1 MKRYTTENLEEVVE
15 LREGLLSRAADF
27 AYAFRFLKLLVTPW
41 EKTQAFKLGV
51 LDKNGRVILRPKDF
65 EKDDREN
72 STNLYNDRKSAYTV
86 FHRLVFNIKRL
97 INKVPGIGK
106 SRLASYAAALL
117 LIKEHTGM
125 SEESIANIMDKVDEN
140 DWDNI
145 PLEEA
150 TWFMNKKGNLNPG
163 SYRLNTQIAH
173 PETGEIIAY
182 PEDVVICSE
191 EVKPMHIFNYSCF
204 EVTHA
209 KTNQKIIVGQGDI
222 SR

>member
-1 MKRYTTENLEEVVE
+1 MCCSILLITENLEEVVE

-41 EKTQAFKLGV
+41 QKTKAFKLGI
-51 LDKNGRVILRPKDF
+51 LDKDGRIILRPKEW
-65 EKDDREN
+65 EKD
-72 STNLYNDRKSAYTV
+72 NLNMLNDRKSAYTV

-97 INKVPGIGK
+97 INKIPGIGK
-106 SRLASYAAALL
+106 SRIASYAAALL

-125 SEESIANIMDKVDEN
+125 SEETIAKVMDKVDMD

-145 PLEEA
+145 PLEEGK
-150 TWFMNKKGNLNPG
+150 WFMNKRGNLNPG
-163 SYRLNTQIAH
+163 SYILNAQIAH
-173 PETGEIIAY
+173 PETGDIIAY

-204 EVTHA
+204 EVIHA

-222 SR
+222 GR

>member
-1 MKRYTTENLEEVVE
+1 MKKFTTENLEEVVE

-41 EKTQAFKLGV
+41 QKTKAFKLGI
-51 LDKNGRVILRPKDF
+51 LDKDGRIILRPKEW
-65 EKDDREN
+65 EKD
-72 STNLYNDRKSAYTV
+72 NLNMLNDRKSAYTV

-97 INKVPGIGK
+97 INKIPGIGK
-106 SRLASYAAALL
+106 SRIASYAAALL

-125 SEESIANIMDKVDEN
+125 SEETIAKVMDKVDMD

-145 PLEEA
+145 PLEEGK
-150 TWFMNKKGNLNPG
+150 WFMNKRGNLNPG
-163 SYRLNTQIAH
+163 SYILNAQIAH
-173 PETGEIIAY
+173 PETGDIIAY

-204 EVTHA
+204 EVIHA

-222 SR
+222 GR